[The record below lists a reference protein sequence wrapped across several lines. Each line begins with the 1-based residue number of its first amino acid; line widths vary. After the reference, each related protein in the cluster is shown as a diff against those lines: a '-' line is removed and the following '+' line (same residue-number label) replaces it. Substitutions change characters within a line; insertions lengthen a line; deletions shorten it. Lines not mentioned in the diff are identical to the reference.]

1 MGHFSGSS
9 EGAGSGLIIIILLS
23 FLVRAQVESQVGH
36 RSCFVKTEQWVSPS
50 IPGQQDYI
58 PTAFPQRNQRSQRGD
73 PWLDIKVRA
82 ADINSARD
90 VRVKQSSGP
99 PISQQFLT
107 NYLLEM
113 RGEQHFLC
121 FQVCVREPWWRLCR
135 TPTLI
140 QIENVN
146 FLPLSTPSRLHWLP
160 WPGGKECKINLLA
173 DDGGMALLGRLNGNS
188 WLTGENGDQE
198 DRTEFQGWL
207 ATLPWWSI

>member
-1 MGHFSGSS
+1 MRGRALASSSLFYSVSWSGLRWSLRWVTDHVLSRLSS
-9 EGAGSGLIIIILLS
+9 EWVRAYQDSRTTFPLRSHRETRGVREEIPGWISKSGLPI
-23 FLVRAQVESQVGH
+23 
-36 RSCFVKTEQWVSPS
+36 CT
-50 IPGQQDYI
+50 
-58 PTAFPQRNQRSQRGD
+58 
-73 PWLDIKVRA
+73 
-82 ADINSARD
+82 NSARD
-90 VRVKQSSGP
+90 VRVKQSSEP

-107 NYLLEM
+107 GYLLEM

-121 FQVCVREPWWRLCR
+121 FQFCVREPWWRFCR

>member
-1 MGHFSGSS
+1 MVPIVCLDGC
-9 EGAGSGLIIIILLS
+9 
-23 FLVRAQVESQVGH
+23 FLVRWIM
-36 RSCFVKTEQWVSPS
+36 FWD
-50 IPGQQDYI
+50 IPGQHSHWGSHRE
-58 PTAFPQRNQRSQRGD
+58 TRNSNIQLLGWISKSGLPIEILSERKNLPGLPSPLRD
-73 PWLDIKVRA
+73 PL
-82 ADINSARD
+82 
-90 VRVKQSSGP
+90 QSNTYQIWIFVVP
-99 PISQQFLT
+99 VWKP
-107 NYLLEM
+107 
-113 RGEQHFLC
+113 C
-121 FQVCVREPWWRLCR
+121 W

-173 DDGGMALLGRLNGNS
+173 DDCGMALLGRLNGNS